1 MDKNNIVQQA
11 EFKVKKYFELV
22 DEIKEYNQEKV
33 LKAFYNHKIYGI
45 LIMCS
50 CIWAWIALASLQE

>member
-33 LKAFYNHKIYGI
+33 LKAFYNHKIGLEHFSSVSEPFIYHF
-45 LIMCS
+45 
-50 CIWAWIALASLQE
+50 